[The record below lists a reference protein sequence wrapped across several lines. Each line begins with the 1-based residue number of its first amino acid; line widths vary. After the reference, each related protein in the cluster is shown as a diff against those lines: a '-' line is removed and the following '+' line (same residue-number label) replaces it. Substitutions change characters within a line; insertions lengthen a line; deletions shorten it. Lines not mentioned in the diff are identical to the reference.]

1 MQFNVP
7 QFIEIEDKILGPL
20 TLKQFL
26 LFLGA
31 ALVLIFLWY
40 VFKLGVVIIVGLPLI
55 LFLAA
60 GVFIK
65 IHGRSFFTYVLSW
78 FKYWASPKVYVWRRK
93 EN

>member
-40 VFKLGVVIIVGLPLI
+40 LFRLAVVIIVGVPLL
-55 LFLAA
+55 LFLGA

-65 IHGRSFFTYVLSW
+65 INGRSFFIYILSW
-78 FKYWASPKVYVWRRK
+78 FKFWASPRVYVWRRK
-93 EN
+93 Q